1 MKTIHHFEASR
12 KRRAMRDDDSPAP
25 AEALGSLTCMFYLIM
40 ICIHVHVLD
49 CNSLTPKPKAQIRY
63 ASVQCKA
70 SGDRRAVGDAPA
82 EARANTSLISNVY

>member
-40 ICIHVHVLD
+40 IHVHVLD